1 MKKNKNKKKLLIILL
16 IILLIFS
23 VFNIIKKINNKN
35 KIIIKKEINFK
46 EVEKEINNAYK
57 MTNILSGKEQEQ
69 EMINATAKSLSV
81 WELFVGEYKDNQPIE
96 YKKTKNWEKKMTEI
110 LRHERKA
117 DELIKEKNF
126 IMATKEIDKS
136 KKIFKKIKQENEILD
151 ISEEMI
157 AFYKSAQKILDANT
171 KKEVENNLLGLKYNF
186 TVLKEYNIGGSGEWY
201 NLDEGDNKIRII
213 STMEV
218 LAKHFDP
225 ASKKSFVCF
234 GKNAGCPWCKQE
246 NKPQIKFMMYVI
258 DRKDEIIKI
267 ASFGYKIISAIEGY
281 KNNKEYAFD
290 VLPEYDITIT
300 KTKTGSEAKDVEYSV
315 IPARSN
321 TSLTEEEE
329 KEIEKVMKNPIAGI
343 VEKMKEK
350 EFKISG
356 VVVEETIAG
365 FVE

>member
-1 MKKNKNKKKLLIILL
+1 MNFGDLKKV
-16 IILLIFS
+16 S
-23 VFNIIKKINNKN
+23 
-35 KIIIKKEINFK
+35 
-46 EVEKEINNAYK
+46 
-57 MTNILSGKEQEQ
+57 
-69 EMINATAKSLSV
+69 
-81 WELFVGEYKDNQPIE
+81 
-96 YKKTKNWEKKMTEI
+96 
-110 LRHERKA
+110 
-117 DELIKEKNF
+117 
-126 IMATKEIDKS
+126 
-136 KKIFKKIKQENEILD
+136 
-151 ISEEMI
+151 
-157 AFYKSAQKILDANT
+157 
-171 KKEVENNLLGLKYNF
+171 
-186 TVLKEYNIGGSGEWY
+186 KEYNIGGSGEWY

-234 GKNAGCPWCKQE
+234 GKDKGCPWCKQE